1 MLDLNTSCGSKAEL
15 YASRV
20 NLVYV
25 VFGQCCSQHYR
36 LTELRSLT
44 EMMCSSARGRKAI
57 RIYAFYGFL
66 NNRSIHLS

>member
-36 LTELRSLT
+36 LTELRS
-44 EMMCSSARGRKAI
+44 
-57 RIYAFYGFL
+57 
-66 NNRSIHLS
+66 